1 MLNRT
6 GYFVDYVVK
15 QSVPGMFWQAVGL
28 TLSYPYQSN

>member
-6 GYFVDYVVK
+6 GYFVYHVVM
-15 QSVPGMFWQAVGL
+15 QSVPGMFWQEFGL